1 MDIDFSSLAAR
12 IAADIQDLRGCVIV
26 SRDGLVLG
34 SHPTEAENILKPAW
48 LRFASLGDVEKG
60 FIQFSGELWVY
71 VRRGPYASFAVS
83 SSLSRPGLLLDQ
95 LEQVLL
101 AAEEARGSGQGGPGG
116 GGLPGSRPR
125 TSLHPE
131 ARPSVTSSAQSRAES
146 TASDEGFAELSA
158 ISQSE
163 GAGDGSGDDAS
174 VGVNQAP
181 AAPTAAAQA
190 PPQAAAQAPPQAAA
204 QAPPQAVPQAQPPSP
219 PAPVQDLDPLYSTS
233 AQAGPAPGPDEEGVS
248 EESEE
253 SGDVDRIALAQEFAQ
268 LLGESGYDERE
279 DD

>member
-1 MDIDFSSLAAR
+1 MDMDFSTLAAR
-12 IAADIQDLRGCVIV
+12 IAADMQDLRGCVIV

-34 SHPTEAENILKPAW
+34 SHPADAESILRPAW

-83 SSLSRPGLLLDQ
+83 SSVSRPGLLLDE

-101 AAEEARGSGQGGPGG
+101 SAEEARGAAQSASGPGG

-131 ARPSVTSSAQSRAES
+131 TRPSVPSSSSRAES
-146 TASDEGFAELSA
+146 AASDAGFAELSA
-158 ISQSE
+158 MAQS
-163 GAGDGSGDDAS
+163 GAIGEEAAEETTIILS
-174 VGVNQAP
+174 QAP
-181 AAPTAAAQA
+181 QAPTASPQASPELVLPVQAAPTQDLYAQYS
-190 PPQAAAQAPPQAAA
+190 PPPEPG
-204 QAPPQAVPQAQPPSP
+204 SP
-219 PAPVQDLDPLYSTS
+219 PAS
-233 AQAGPAPGPDEEGVS
+233 GPAPPPDQD
-248 EESEE
+248 ES
-253 SGDVDRIALAQEFAQ
+253 SGQVDRVALAQEFAQ
-268 LLGESGYDERE
+268 LLGDSGYDEPE

>member
-34 SHPTEAENILKPAW
+34 SHPAEAENILKPAW

-146 TASDEGFAELSA
+146 AASDEGFAELSA

-163 GAGDGSGDDAS
+163 GAEDELGDDAS
-174 VGVNQAP
+174 VVVNQAP

-190 PPQAAAQAPPQAAA
+190 SPQAAPPTAAGQAPPQAA
-204 QAPPQAVPQAQPPSP
+204 PQAQPPSP
-219 PAPVQDLDPLYSTS
+219 PAPAQDLYAQYSPP
-233 AQAGPAPGPDEEGVS
+233 AQAGPAPGSDEEGVS

>member
-34 SHPTEAENILKPAW
+34 SHPAEAENILKPAW

-131 ARPSVTSSAQSRAES
+131 ARPSVTSSSQSRAES
-146 TASDEGFAELSA
+146 AASDAGFAELSA

-163 GAGDGSGDDAS
+163 GAEDEPGDDKS
-174 VGVNQAP
+174 VVANQAP

-190 PPQAAAQAPPQAAA
+190 PPQVSAQAPPQAA
-204 QAPPQAVPQAQPPSP
+204 PQAAPQAQPPSP
-219 PAPVQDLDPLYSTS
+219 PAPAQDLYAQYSPP
-233 AQAGPAPGPDEEGVS
+233 AQAGPAPGSDEEGAS
-248 EESEE
+248 EGSEE

>member
-34 SHPTEAENILKPAW
+34 SHPAEAENILKPAW

-101 AAEEARGSGQGGPGG
+101 AAEEARGSGVGGSGG

-131 ARPSVTSSAQSRAES
+131 ARPSVTSSSQSRAES
-146 TASDEGFAELSA
+146 AASDEGFAELSA

-163 GAGDGSGDDAS
+163 VDGDDAGGDAPS
-174 VGVNQAP
+174 VVRNQASP
-181 AAPTAAAQA
+181 TSAAAPQAPIGSAPQA
-190 PPQAAAQAPPQAAA
+190 PPAVAPQTAPQVQAPL
-204 QAPPQAVPQAQPPSP
+204 P
-219 PAPVQDLDPLYSTS
+219 PAPAQDLYAQYSPPET
-233 AQAGPAPGPDEEGVS
+233 AGPAPVSDEERPS
-248 EESEE
+248 EETEASE
-253 SGDVDRIALAQEFAQ
+253 DVDRIALAQEFAQ
-268 LLGESGYDERE
+268 LLGESGYDESE
-279 DD
+279 PD